1 MRSRTRGQKTRSLKE
16 IYEQR
21 DEELDIKSNFALLS
35 YQPINF
41 EEAIKD
47 DARTQ
52 AMDDD
57 IDAIAKTKTWELVD
71 LPKGKDCIGVKLIY
85 KKK

>member
-41 EEAIKD
+41 EEEIKD
-47 DARTQ
+47 DAWIK
-52 AMDDD
+52 AMDDE
-57 IDAIAKTKTWELVD
+57 IDSIEKNETWN
-71 LPKGKDCIGVKLIY
+71 
-85 KKK
+85 